1 MRQQPPRSNQ
11 NWILDNFLKLSTN
24 EDMLHPGILG
34 LRLERGFKHRDM
46 EEVFHAANARRALP
60 KAWSRIALRQEETAE
75 KALAAGRRVTAAQVY
90 HRAMLY
96 FGLSQHLI
104 PVDGHPKKIEYY
116 NGVSRCRAKLIELMD
131 GVMSKTDVAFEPGK
145 SAYTI

>member
-46 EEVFHAANARRALP
+46 EEVFHAVSARRALP
-60 KAWSRIALRQEETAE
+60 KAWSRVAMRQEKAAE
-75 KALAAGRRVTAAQVY
+75 KALAGGRRVTAAQFY

-96 FGLSQHLI
+96 FGRSQHLI

-116 NGVSRCRAKLIELMD
+116 DGVSRCRSKFIQLMD
-131 GVMSKTDVAFEPGK
+131 GMMSKQDIPFEAG
-145 SAYTI
+145 